1 MSPTQFSARPRSAST
16 GETLVPKSR
25 IRKKADYTPPPA
37 KQATALKMNSR
48 AWVAPVMLA
57 LFAIGLAWI
66 VVFYVTDSRLPI
78 EALGNWNIV
87 VGFGFIAAGFGV
99 STQWK

>member
-1 MSPTQFSARPRSAST
+1 M
-16 GETLVPKSR
+16 PKSR
-25 IRKKADYTPPPA
+25 IRKKDDYTPPPA
-37 KQATALKMNSR
+37 RQPQTIRLTNRS
-48 AWVAPVMLA
+48 WVAPVMLA
-57 LFAIGLAWI
+57 LFLIGLAWI
-66 VVFYVTDSRLPI
+66 VVFYVTETQLPV

>member
-1 MSPTQFSARPRSAST
+1 M
-16 GETLVPKSR
+16 PKSR

-37 KQATALKMNSR
+37 KQTTDLKLTSSS
-48 AWVAPVMLA
+48 WVAPVMLA
-57 LFAIGLAWI
+57 LFLIGLAWI
-66 VVFYVTDSRLPI
+66 VVFYVTDGQLPVKD
-78 EALGNWNIV
+78 LGNWNIV

>member
-1 MSPTQFSARPRSAST
+1 M
-16 GETLVPKSR
+16 PKSR

-37 KQATALKMNSR
+37 KQTTDLKLNSSS
-48 AWVAPVMLA
+48 WVAPVMLA
-57 LFAIGLAWI
+57 LFLIGLAWI
-66 VVFYVTDSRLPI
+66 VVFYVTDGQLPVKD
-78 EALGNWNIV
+78 LGNWNIV